1 MSKVSFSLPDAE
13 RDALALLGG
22 FFLQQGQAERALTVF
37 AGLEALEPS
46 VVSHARMVAV
56 AALAAGRPERAL
68 IALDRIALGGQI
80 DAVFHLARA
89 EALSAL
95 GRASEASASMRAWLS
110 LRDPAQSSL
119 GLAA

>member
-1 MSKVSFSLPDAE
+1 MGLPLPDAE

-37 AGLEALEPS
+37 AGLEALEPD
-46 VVSHARMVAV
+46 VMSHARLVAV

-89 EALSAL
+89 DALSAV
-95 GRASEASASMRAWLS
+95 GRATEASAAMRAWLS
-110 LRDPAQSSL
+110 LREAAQSQL
-119 GLAA
+119 DLAA

>member
-1 MSKVSFSLPDAE
+1 MSSPLTDAE

-37 AGLEALEPS
+37 AGLESLEPS
-46 VVSHARMVAV
+46 VVSHSRLVVV

-95 GRASEASASMRAWLS
+95 GRNTEASASMRAWLS
-110 LRDPAQSSL
+110 FRESAQPPL

>member
-1 MSKVSFSLPDAE
+1 MSSPLPDAE

-89 EALSAL
+89 EALSAV

-110 LRDPAQSSL
+110 LRDPATSSL
-119 GLAA
+119 DLAA

>member
-1 MSKVSFSLPDAE
+1 MIPPLPDAE

-22 FFLQQGQAERALTVF
+22 FFLQHGQAERALTVF

-46 VVSHARMVAV
+46 VTSHARLVAV

-95 GRASEASASMRAWLS
+95 GRNTEASASMRAWLS
-110 LRDPAQSSL
+110 LRESAQPPL

>member
-1 MSKVSFSLPDAE
+1 MIPPLPDAE
-13 RDALALLGG
+13 RDALSLLGG
-22 FFLQQGQAERALTVF
+22 FFLQHGQAERALTVF

-46 VVSHARMVAV
+46 VTSHARLVAV

-95 GRASEASASMRAWLS
+95 GRNTEASASMRAWLS
-110 LRDPAQSSL
+110 LRESAHPPL

>member
-1 MSKVSFSLPDAE
+1 MSLPLPDAE

-37 AGLEALEPS
+37 AGLEALEPG
-46 VVSHARMVAV
+46 VISHARLVAV

-89 EALSAL
+89 EALSAV
-95 GRASEASASMRAWLS
+95 GRATEASAAMRAWLS
-110 LRDPAQSSL
+110 LREAAHSPLD
-119 GLAA
+119 LAA

>member
-1 MSKVSFSLPDAE
+1 MGVPLPDAE

-37 AGLEALEPS
+37 AGLEALEPQ
-46 VVSHARMVAV
+46 VMSHARLVAV

-80 DAVFHLARA
+80 DDVFHLARA
-89 EALSAL
+89 EALSAV
-95 GRASEASASMRAWLS
+95 GRAAEASASMRAWLS
-110 LRDPAQSSL
+110 LREAAQSPV